1 MSDRIKAFLIHLG
14 ISLIILAALLY
25 VVIYIWY
32 PPPFF
37 ATDGGWQG
45 VRLIA
50 SVDIVLGPLLT
61 LLVFNPEKG
70 SAKLKRDLWTIA
82 IVQFSSL
89 AAGCWIVADQRTA
102 MVVFANNRF
111 VSMNQTQV
119 IESEATDQVL
129 ESLKNT
135 HPPMA
140 FVDLPDDNIARDQLI
155 MSNLDGKPLFKRGDL
170 YQPLTLE
177 NRLKIVNEGFD
188 IDAVS
193 KLSDEQAKIV
203 EEFLIKHQ
211 TQAEHVVAVPL
222 YCRYGDLSLVLKR
235 DSGEII
241 DTLDVKHELLLA
253 SLTKNGQ
260 KN

>member
-61 LLVFNPEKG
+61 LFIFNPKKG
-70 SAKLKRDLWTIA
+70 AAKLKRDLWIIA
-82 IVQFSSL
+82 VVQFSSL
-89 AAGCWIVADQRTA
+89 VAGCWIVADQRTA

-119 IESEATDQVL
+119 IESEATEQVL
-129 ESLKNT
+129 ASLKT
-135 HPPMA
+135 IHPPMA
-140 FVDLPDDNIARDQLI
+140 YVALPDDKTERDQLI

-170 YQPLTLE
+170 YRPLTLE

-188 IDAVS
+188 VDAVS
-193 KLSDEQAKIV
+193 RLGDKQAKIV
-203 EEFLIKHQ
+203 EEFLVKHQ
-211 TQAEHVVAVPL
+211 AQAEDVVAVPL
-222 YCRYGDLSLVLKR
+222 YCRYGELALVLER
-235 DSGEII
+235 ESGEII
-241 DTLDVKHELLLA
+241 DTLDVDHGLLLA
-253 SLTKNGQ
+253 SLTKKSLEN
-260 KN
+260 

>member
-14 ISLIILAALLY
+14 ISLIILAVLLY
-25 VVIYIWY
+25 VVVYIWY

-37 ATDGGWQG
+37 AADGGWQG

-61 LLVFNPEKG
+61 LFVFNPKKG
-70 SAKLKRDLWTIA
+70 AVKLRRDLLIIA

-89 AAGCWIVADQRTA
+89 TAGCWIVADQRTA

-111 VSMNQTQV
+111 VSMNQSQV
-119 IESEATDQVL
+119 IESEVSKQML
-129 ESLKNT
+129 ESLKT
-135 HPPMA
+135 SHPPMA
-140 FVDLPDDNIARDQLI
+140 YVDLPDDKNARDQLI
-155 MSNLDGKPLFKRGDL
+155 MSNLDGKPLFKRGEL

-177 NRLKIVNEGFD
+177 NRLKIVDEGFD

-193 KLSDEQAKIV
+193 KLSDEHSKIVQDFLNKHQAK
-203 EEFLIKHQ
+203 
-211 TQAEHVVAVPL
+211 AEHVVALPL
-222 YCRYGDLSLVLKR
+222 YCRYGDLALVLNR

-241 DTLDVKHELLLA
+241 DTLDVKHEQLLA
-253 SLTKNGQ
+253 SLTKISQ